1 MPVQTPEALLPL
13 YEEGLLDEVIRPL
26 MSGKE
31 ASVFLVRS
39 RGMECVAKVYK
50 DAQHRTFRQRAAY
63 AEGRQVRRSRQ
74 RRALQKGS
82 AYGKSLLEATWQNAE
97 VDALLRLHEA
107 GVRVPTPYHH
117 AENVLLMELVT
128 DANGDPAP
136 RLDDVDL
143 DVETATLLHEI
154 LIRDIVAM
162 LCAGLVH
169 GDLSQY
175 NILVAAD
182 GPVIIDVP
190 QATDAAT
197 NRNSEAIFLRDV
209 KNVTRF
215 LGRAAPAL
223 LKTQYGPEIWDL
235 YARAELRPDSELTG
249 RFRAKKKRVD
259 AADVIAEL
267 RDVEAEQRPPSAY
280 QLKKQR
286 QAEARA
292 AEARAA
298 PGRGERGRDDREERG
313 GGRERQERD
322 GGRSGNR
329 RDGGRERQERGGGRE
344 RQERGGGPARDQRDG
359 GRARAQRDGGPT
371 RDQRDGGPTHD
382 QRGGERA
389 RDRRDGRRARDQR
402 DGGRA
407 RDQRDDGRPG

>member
-117 AENVLLMELVT
+117 AENVLLMELVM

-235 YARAELRPDSELTG
+235 YSRAELRPDSELTG

-286 QAEARA
+286 QAQARA
-292 AEARAA
+292 AEARAEPSQRHRGNKQERTA
-298 PGRGERGRDDREERG
+298 PNEARRGDRRGRDD
-313 GGRERQERD
+313 
-322 GGRSGNR
+322 
-329 RDGGRERQERGGGRE
+329 
-344 RQERGGGPARDQRDG
+344 
-359 GRARAQRDGGPT
+359 T
-371 RDQRDGGPTHD
+371 
-382 QRGGERA
+382 RGGERKRDKREEGRRDANAPRKASPGAASADEA
-389 RDRRDGRRARDQR
+389 RDTSAPTAKKRRRRRSRRGR
-402 DGGRA
+402 GRA
-407 RDQRDDGRPG
+407 AGAAKPRESSP